1 MRIFIL
7 LMALA
12 SSVTSIAQSG
22 NFTVSGKIKGLDSE
36 YLSMYI
42 YDESFP
48 KGSRKDSIPVAQESF
63 SFTASLPRTAMVVIY
78 PNVERTVKRVGKSGY
93 YPAKSS
99 QFMFIA
105 SPGSKIHFS
114 GEISDFVN
122 AYPAGDATNTD
133 LAVLNRAVYPLMNKS
148 VNLEVKIANKLVS
161 DTLLI
166 KAMKDTSAQCDEA
179 VVAIKKKFLADNPNS
194 IAAAWLLSDMMIRSQ
209 VSNDEAESFFG
220 KMNPKLTSVQYYQE
234 VAKRMEGIKKTKIG
248 SPVPEINSLNTY
260 DGKTFVL
267 SSLKGK
273 YVVLD
278 FWGTW
283 CGPCIAGMPRMKEYL
298 DKYPGKLAIV
308 GVAQESDSGE
318 RWKKFIDNSDYKW
331 HHVLSRKNENYVLAF
346 NVAGFPTKII
356 VDPQG
361 IIVARFVG
369 EDDEI
374 YQKLDE
380 LLKM

>member
-1 MRIFIL
+1 MRILIL
-7 LMALA
+7 LMALM
-12 SSVTSIAQSG
+12 SSFSAIAQSG
-22 NFTVSGKIKGLDSE
+22 NFTVSGKVKGLDSE
-36 YLSMYI
+36 YLYLYI

-48 KGSRKDSIPVAQESF
+48 RGSRKDSIPVAQESF

-105 SPGSKIHFS
+105 SPESKIHFT
-114 GEISDFVN
+114 GEISDFVH
-122 AYPAGDATNTD
+122 AYPAGDSTNAD
-133 LAVLNRAVYPLMNKS
+133 LAALNRAVYPLMNKS

-179 VVAIKKKFLADNPNS
+179 VVAIKKKFLAENPHS
-194 IAAAWLLSDMMIRSQ
+194 VAAAWLLSDMMIRSQ
-209 VSNDEAESFFG
+209 VSNEEAEVFFG
-220 KMNPKLTSVQYYQE
+220 KMHPKLASVQYYPE
-234 VAKRMEGIKKTKIG
+234 VAKRMEGIKKTKVG

-260 DGKTFVL
+260 DGKAFVL
-267 SSLKGK
+267 SSLRGK

-298 DKYPGKLAIV
+298 DKYPDKLEIV

-318 RWKKFIDNSDYKW
+318 RWKKFIDNSEYKW
-331 HHVLSRKNENYVLAF
+331 HHVLSKKNENYVLAF

-361 IIVARFVG
+361 IIIGRYVG

-374 YQKLDE
+374 YHKLDE